1 MKLFLVQHGEAKT
14 KQQDPERPLT
24 DRGIAD
30 TEKAVRWMSKIE
42 EPIDQI
48 LHSGKRRAE
57 QTAQIFASFLDPSRG
72 SVPATDLNPND
83 DIRVVAR
90 QLGEQYKS
98 LMIVGH
104 LPHLSRLAGL
114 LLTGDPEN
122 QVVEFINS
130 GVVCLT
136 GQDKQWTLSWAVVPD
151 NIIL

>member
-14 KQQDPERPLT
+14 KQQDPDRSLT

-30 TEKAVRWMSKIE
+30 TKKAVQWMNKIS
-42 EPIDQI
+42 EPVNQI
-48 LHSGKRRAE
+48 RHSGKKRAE
-57 QTAQIFASFLDPSRG
+57 QTAQIFAGFLNPPRG
-72 SVPATDLNPND
+72 SVTVTDLNPND
-83 DIRVVAR
+83 DVRIVAGR
-90 QLGEQYKS
+90 LGEQDES

-104 LPHLSRLAGL
+104 LPHLSRLVGL

-122 QVVEFINS
+122 HVVKFMNS

-136 GQDKQWTLSWAVVPD
+136 GQDKQWTLSWAVIPD

>member
-1 MKLFLVQHGEAKT
+1 
-14 KQQDPERPLT
+14 
-24 DRGIAD
+24 
-30 TEKAVRWMSKIE
+30 
-42 EPIDQI
+42 
-48 LHSGKRRAE
+48 
-57 QTAQIFASFLDPSRG
+57 
-72 SVPATDLNPND
+72 
-83 DIRVVAR
+83 
-90 QLGEQYKS
+90 LGEQYKS